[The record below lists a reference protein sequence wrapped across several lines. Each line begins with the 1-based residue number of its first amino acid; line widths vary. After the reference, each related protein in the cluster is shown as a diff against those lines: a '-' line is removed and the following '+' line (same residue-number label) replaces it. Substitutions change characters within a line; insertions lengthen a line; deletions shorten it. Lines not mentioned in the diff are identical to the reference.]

1 MTTGLRILDP
11 TVEALPDTTLMAER
25 PKNLN
30 GLKVGLLSNGKRNAE
45 ELLDAVVALLQD
57 TYELGEIHRYNK
69 RDASRP
75 CPQNIMDELL
85 EKCDIAIVATGD

>member
-1 MTTGLRILDP
+1 M
-11 TVEALPDTTLMAER
+11 
-25 PKNLN
+25 
-30 GLKVGLLSNGKRNAE
+30 
-45 ELLDAVVALLQD
+45 QD

-69 RDASRP
+69 RDASPP